1 MTVKALTPAVGKSN
15 TVSGIT
21 RGRRIDLSD
30 ALVGSAT
37 FRYFELFTLA
47 ALFYIVCVQLIGVV
61 WRVISGRAAR
71 APLGI

>member
-1 MTVKALTPAVGKSN
+1 
-15 TVSGIT
+15 
-21 RGRRIDLSD
+21 
-30 ALVGSAT
+30 VGSAT

>member
-1 MTVKALTPAVGKSN
+1 MLDDTMRPGLDPAKANKVNVPFDQT
-15 TVSGIT
+15 
-21 RGRRIDLSD
+21 LS
-30 ALVGSAT
+30 VGSAT
-37 FRYFELFTLA
+37 FRYFELFSLA